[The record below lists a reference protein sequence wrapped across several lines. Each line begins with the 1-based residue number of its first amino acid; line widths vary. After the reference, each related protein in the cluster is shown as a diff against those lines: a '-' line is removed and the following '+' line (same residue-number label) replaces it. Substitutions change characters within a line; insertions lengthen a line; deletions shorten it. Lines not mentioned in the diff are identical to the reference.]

1 MSYLPSSPDMATLA
15 ELLAKYPRS
24 GILLFKVLENV
35 KASFFPQEGK
45 MCELLI
51 AYISGLNQSAFCY
64 EAHKYSAMQ
73 WGIEE
78 GLFGQLNADIDSADV
93 EAKLKPIL
101 HLVKKLTLTPQLI
114 SQRDVKAIFEAGWD
128 ERRFLD
134 IICLCAVVNCMNRL
148 AIGIGIDKE
157 MAASPKLLS
166 VTRPVMGQPP
176 SLIVLFDCDQPT
188 R

>member
-35 KASFFPQEGK
+35 KANFLPQDER

-64 EAHKYSAMQ
+64 ETHKRSAMRL
-73 WGIEE
+73 GVEE
-78 GLFGQLNADIDSADV
+78 MVFGQLKTDIDSANV

-101 HLVKKLTLTPQLI
+101 HFVKKLTLTPRLI
-114 SQRDVKAIFEAGWD
+114 SQGDVKAIFEAGWD
-128 ERRFLD
+128 ERCFLD
-134 IICLCAVVNCMNRL
+134 AICLCAIVNCMNRL
-148 AIGIGIDKE
+148 VMGIGIDKE
-157 MAASPKLLS
+157 MSASLKLLS
-166 VTRPVMGQPP
+166 VTRPVRV
-176 SLIVLFDCDQPT
+176 SLLH
-188 R
+188 

>member
-35 KASFFPQEGK
+35 KASFSPQDGR

-64 EAHKYSAMQ
+64 ETHKRSAMRL
-73 WGIEE
+73 GVEE
-78 GLFGQLNADIDSADV
+78 VVFGQLKADIDSANV
-93 EAKLKPIL
+93 ETKLKPIL
-101 HLVKKLTLTPQLI
+101 HFVKKLTLTPQLI
-114 SQRDVKAIFEAGWD
+114 SQVDVKAIFEAGWD

-134 IICLCAVVNCMNRL
+134 AIFLCAVVNCMNRL
-148 AIGIGIDKE
+148 AIGIGIDK
-157 MAASPKLLS
+157 AISDSPKLLS
-166 VTRPVMGQPP
+166 VTRPVRI
-176 SLIVLFDCDQPT
+176 SLLH
-188 R
+188 